1 MNIYETM
8 NKIMKEIPAIGKNQN
23 NKQQGFKY
31 RGIDDVMNA
40 LQPLFAKYGLIPV
53 PQVLERH
60 REERTTKTGTVMT
73 ITILRIKYILYAED
87 GTYIEAITE
96 GEAMDTADKST
107 SKAEA
112 IAMKYALF
120 QIFCIPTEDMAKDD
134 PDAETP
140 EPITPKELIG
150 PQKTTPKKQIPPK
163 KITYERRQQ
172 LVDRIKA
179 EGIQNEYVLDKL
191 KEHGYTKLA
200 DITTTDID
208 QIEKEIIGK

>member
-23 NKQQGFKY
+23 NNQQGFKY

-120 QIFCIPTEDMAKDD
+120 QIFCIPTEEMTKID

-140 EPITPKELIG
+140 EPIT
-150 PQKTTPKKQIPPK
+150 PK

-200 DITTTDID
+200 DITTADID